1 MLIDCPECKSQI
13 SDKASSCPNCGCPI
27 PITKVK
33 NHTTINHTTIIPK
46 CPTCGSTNI
55 EKISLKSKVGMGAL
69 IGVFSIGHIA
79 KTFKCN
85 SCGAKW

>member
-1 MLIDCPECKSQI
+1 MLIDCPECKSQV
-13 SDKASSCPNCGCPI
+13 SDKASSCPKCGCPM
-27 PITKVK
+27 TKVN
-33 NHTTINHTTIIPK
+33 NHTIIPK

-55 EKISLKSKVGMGAL
+55 GKISLKSKVGMGAL
-69 IGVFSIGHIA
+69 VGVFAIGHIA